1 MQSNRN
7 YERQADFFYH
17 NSSQAFLATLT
28 YGERVRF
35 FILFHEIM
43 GHFEGT
49 ARLFCFAT
57 MVFSLHLITRS
68 QKSTKMD
75 EFELSG
81 CTKLRYL
88 HDWCCLALFLWFCL
102 YLVLYLSFSL
112 FCNFCFVYIFLKS
125 VFQMFAYC
133 LLLVFFF
140 GRSSLI
146 GTHTPHGLRC
156 LNFCTA
162 LCLHNEDDI
171 YSVNECGF
179 FVCLFTYV
187 GCWFL
192 LLLHLHVSFVNCWRK
207 T

>member
-1 MQSNRN
+1 MKCGT
-7 YERQADFFYH
+7 F
-17 NSSQAFLATLT
+17 
-28 YGERVRF
+28 
-35 FILFHEIM
+35 
-43 GHFEGT
+43 FEGT
-49 ARLFCFAT
+49 ARLFINVS

-88 HDWCCLALFLWFCL
+88 HDWCCLAL
-102 YLVLYLSFSL
+102 LSFLL
-112 FCNFCFVYIFLKS
+112 FGCFVLILLFVVCFVTFALFTSFSKVFLDLFS
-125 VFQMFAYC
+125 FLYC
-133 LLLVFFF
+133 SLRVFFF

-171 YSVNECGF
+171 YSVNECGC
-179 FVCLFTYV
+179 FVCWFVYLF
-187 GCWFL
+187 WL
-192 LLLHLHVSFVNCWRK
+192 LLLLLLCICMWVLSTVGEKPKTEKPIEWLFCFPFEACDSECLIVVVNI
-207 T
+207 